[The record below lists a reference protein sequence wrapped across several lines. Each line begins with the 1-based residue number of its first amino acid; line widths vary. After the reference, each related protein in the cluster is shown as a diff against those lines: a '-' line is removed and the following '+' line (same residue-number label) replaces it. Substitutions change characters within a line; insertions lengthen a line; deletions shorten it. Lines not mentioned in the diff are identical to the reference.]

1 MSNDVRVERKLA
13 AILAAD
19 VQGYS
24 RLMNADEV
32 GTLRLL
38 TTYREVADALID
50 HHRGRIVGTAG
61 DSILAE
67 FASAVDAVQ
76 CAVDIQQ
83 ALNTKN
89 ADLPLERRMEFRI
102 GINVGDVI
110 VEGPQIY
117 GDGVNIA
124 ARLEG
129 LAKPGGIWLSATVY
143 DQVKNK
149 VALSYEYLGEQA
161 VKNIAEP
168 VRVWQVHVGES
179 GRRSPAFEGG
189 SRRGSTA
196 HHAGAHPS
204 LGLQD
209 STLSPQAQL
218 AVPDKPSIAVLPFI
232 NLSNDPEQEYFSD
245 GITEDLITDLSK
257 LSGLFVIARNST
269 FVYKGKRA
277 KVQEVS
283 KGLGVQYVLEGSVRK
298 VSNRVRITA
307 QLVDATTGH
316 HLWAERYD
324 RELQDIFALQ
334 DEISHK
340 IVFALRVKLTEEE
353 QERFRHSPT
362 DNLEAYDAFLRGG
375 EYYSRATQ
383 EANAQARQL
392 FEQAIALDPQYSA
405 AYALLGL
412 THWLEWMY
420 QWSQNPQ
427 TLEQAFD
434 LAQKA
439 VDLDDSLPLAHMLL
453 GRACLA
459 KKQLE
464 RALAETERAIAL
476 DPNDADGHAHL
487 AALLNFAG
495 RPKEAIGSLEKAMR
509 LNPHYPYWYLYHLGV
524 AYTFTRRIEEA
535 TAAFKRV
542 LAHNPN
548 FLPAHTF
555 LAAIYSALGRE
566 QEAQA
571 EAAAVLRISPNF
583 SLEVQRQML
592 PVTDQAGA
600 ELFFDLLRKA
610 GLK

>member
-1 MSNDVRVERKLA
+1 VR
-13 AILAAD
+13 
-19 VQGYS
+19 
-24 RLMNADEV
+24 
-32 GTLRLL
+32 
-38 TTYREVADALID
+38 
-50 HHRGRIVGTAG
+50 
-61 DSILAE
+61 
-67 FASAVDAVQ
+67 
-76 CAVDIQQ
+76 
-83 ALNTKN
+83 
-89 ADLPLERRMEFRI
+89 
-102 GINVGDVI
+102 
-110 VEGPQIY
+110 
-117 GDGVNIA
+117 
-124 ARLEG
+124 
-129 LAKPGGIWLSATVY
+129 
-143 DQVKNK
+143 
-149 VALSYEYLGEQA
+149 
-161 VKNIAEP
+161 
-168 VRVWQVHVGES
+168 
-179 GRRSPAFEGG
+179 
-189 SRRGSTA
+189 
-196 HHAGAHPS
+196 
-204 LGLQD
+204 
-209 STLSPQAQL
+209 
-218 AVPDKPSIAVLPFI
+218 
-232 NLSNDPEQEYFSD
+232 
-245 GITEDLITDLSK
+245 
-257 LSGLFVIARNST
+257 
-269 FVYKGKRA
+269 
-277 KVQEVS
+277 
-283 KGLGVQYVLEGSVRK
+283 YVLEGSVRK
-298 VSNRVRITA
+298 ANNRVRITA

-316 HLWAERYD
+316 HVWAERYD
-324 RELQDIFALQ
+324 RELRDIFALQ
-334 DEISHK
+334 DEITHK
-340 IVFALRVKLTEEE
+340 IVFALKVKLTEEE

-375 EYYSRATQ
+375 EYYSRATK

-453 GRACLA
+453 GRAYLA

-464 RALAETERAIAL
+464 RALAEAERAIAL
-476 DPNDADGHAHL
+476 DPNDADGYAHL
-487 AALLNFAG
+487 AAILNFAG

-509 LNPHYPYWYLYHLGV
+509 LNPHYPYWYLHHLGV

-535 TAAFKRV
+535 TVAFKRV
-542 LAHNPN
+542 LTHNPD

-566 QEAQA
+566 QEARA